1 MMILR
6 EVTFLS
12 VIFRISVAFV
22 LGGMLGMERG
32 LKQRP
37 AGLRTYMLVCMGACM
52 IMLTNQ
58 YVVQV
63 FGTGD
68 VVRMGAQ
75 VVSGIGFL
83 GAGTI
88 IVTRHS
94 QIKGLTTAAGLWAA
108 AAVGLATGIGF
119 YEAAITGALVIFV
132 TLAVLSN
139 LDERMHLR
147 TDHFEAYVEL
157 PGSVSLG
164 MLMAALDAK
173 GISVEDVQLDAQQA
187 MTDGGRSYLV
197 ALITKKRYDRAGM
210 MDQIALAL
218 KDAEITLPCFRMI

>member
-1 MMILR
+1 MALR
-6 EVTFLS
+6 EVTLLAVILRIIVSFL
-12 VIFRISVAFV
+12 

-37 AGLRTYMLVCMGACM
+37 AGLRTYMLVCVGACL

-63 FGTGD
+63 YGSGD
-68 VVRMGAQ
+68 PVRMGAQ

-88 IVTRHS
+88 IVTRHN

-119 YEAAITGALVIFV
+119 YEAAIAGALVIFL
-132 TLAVLSN
+132 TLSVLSN
-139 LDERMHLR
+139 LDDRMHR
-147 TDHFEAYVEL
+147 KTDHFEAYVEL
-157 PGSVSLG
+157 PPSVSLG
-164 MLMAALDAK
+164 MLMDALHTKD
-173 GISVEDVQLDAQQA
+173 ITVEDVQLDAHHA
-187 MTDGGRSYLV
+187 FGDGGRSF
-197 ALITKKRYDRAGM
+197 LIMLSTKQRYDRPALL
-210 MDQIALAL
+210 DQINLAATEADIPL
-218 KDAEITLPCFRMI
+218 TGFRII